1 MIVSVVGA
9 VVVLLIYN
17 AITGRRRA

>member
-1 MIVSVVGA
+1 MIVAVVGA

-17 AITGRRRA
+17 AITGRRHA